1 MSEKRRRPP
10 RQIEASRIVLRDALG
25 KVRIVLDAGGDNG
38 FACINLFAK
47 DGRNSVVVGT
57 QPNGVV
63 VMSFNDAN
71 LYGMLTLSR
80 AGITLRSP
88 DGRLAVSL
96 GRIFD
101 DTDSI
106 TVFRDG
112 RPVWRSPSTRR
123 PKKTAKSK
131 PRRKS

>member
-1 MSEKRRRPP
+1 M
-10 RQIEASRIVLRDALG
+10 RIL
-25 KVRIVLDAGGDNG
+25 LDAGGDNG
-38 FACINLFAK
+38 FASINLFAK
-47 DGRNSVVVGT
+47 DGRNGVVVGT
-57 QPNGVV
+57 QPSGAV

-71 LYGMLTLSR
+71 LYGMLTLSA

-88 DGRLAVSL
+88 DGRLAVTL

-101 DTDSI
+101 DTDSL

-112 RPVWRSPSTRR
+112 RPVWRSPLTRR
-123 PKKTAKSK
+123 PKAKST